1 MVLARSWAAR
11 TWIYGKTAYQMDVPY
26 AAARELYNKNWDGCR
41 NLWKE
46 LYRAK
51 KHPGSAPAVRYSQ
64 NTMIGWFSGTY
75 MTIEDPLKRTAH
87 LAPDFAPPS

>member
-1 MVLARSWAAR
+1 MCAAK
-11 TWIYGKTAYQMDVPY
+11 WFSIGPGPVELWVYGKTTVQMDVPI

-41 NLWKE
+41 DLWKE

-51 KHPGSAPAVRYSQ
+51 KHPGSAPAVRFSQ

-75 MTIEDPLKRTAH
+75 RP
-87 LAPDFAPPS
+87 